1 MTKQEIKTQVD
12 ALLQLPITDDIK
24 EKVSNGVTNIIYT
37 AVEDSY
43 NKMKE
48 YVDFKIGEVG
58 NLTSKVEALE
68 KRVTAIESAI
78 DV

>member
-48 YVDFKIGEVG
+48 YVDSKIGEVD
-58 NLTSKVEALE
+58 NLKSRVEALE
-68 KRVTAIESAI
+68 QQVSSLAE
-78 DV
+78 

>member
-24 EKVSNGVTNIIYT
+24 EKVSNEITEIIYT
-37 AVEDSY
+37 SVEDSY

-48 YVDFKIGEVG
+48 YVDSKIGEIG

-68 KRVTAIESAI
+68 KRVTALESSS

>member
-24 EKVSNGVTNIIYT
+24 EKVSNGITEIIYT
-37 AVEDSY
+37 SVEDSY

-48 YVDFKIGEVG
+48 YVDSKIGDVES
-58 NLTSKVEALE
+58 LKSRVEALE
-68 KRVTAIESAI
+68 QQVSSLAE
-78 DV
+78 